1 MFDKKRKL
9 WYTVDTAITIPDNEL
24 TYAAKQSI
32 TDYMRERWGHL
43 AHFLSDHDNLETFEF
58 YLKINGRIVRRID
71 AVEAFK
77 IRRNSLLYHA
87 RYWLMAVTTGDD
99 PLLTFFEVF
108 RCQAYTTDSVRKQSY
123 SKLIHAL

>member
-1 MFDKKRKL
+1 MNIPIFDE
-9 WYTVDTAITIPDNEL
+9 DT
-24 TYAAKQSI
+24 K
-32 TDYMRERWGHL
+32 RWGHL
-43 AHFLSDHDNLETFEF
+43 ALVLSDYNNLNTFEF

-77 IRRNSLLYHA
+77 IRRNSMLYHA

-108 RCQAYTTDSVRKQSY
+108 RCQAYTTNSVRKQSY

>member
-1 MFDKKRKL
+1 MSIPIFDEVTK
-9 WYTVDTAITIPDNEL
+9 
-24 TYAAKQSI
+24 
-32 TDYMRERWGHL
+32 RWGHL
-43 AHFLSDHDNLETFEF
+43 YHNMRVFNDLDTFEF
-58 YLKINGRIVRRID
+58 YLKINDRIVRRID

-108 RCQAYTTDSVRKQSY
+108 RCQAYTTNSVRKQSY
-123 SKLIHAL
+123 SKLIHSL